1 MTIQPQNRSTGRDLT
16 AGLVVFLVALP
27 LCLGVALASNAPLF
41 SGIIAGVAGGV
52 IVGLLSGSPLSVSG
66 PAAGLTAIVA
76 GQIAKLG
83 SFEAFLAAVV
93 IAGTLQ
99 ILLGVFRQG
108 FIAAF
113 FPSSVIKGLL
123 AAIGVILVLKQIPH
137 VLGHDPDPEGE
148 MSFKQPDGSNTF
160 TEIWQSLGDVQEGA
174 LLIGVVATALLF
186 IWGKSNTLKRL
197 PIPAPLLVVLL
208 GIGAQEWFKHLGGN
222 LSIGA
227 SHLVQVPII
236 QAGKGLASLLTFPD
250 LNAFLNPAVYLAGI
264 TIAVVASLETLL
276 NLEAV
281 DKLDPEQRLSP
292 PNRELF
298 AQGVGNVFSGFLGGL
313 PVTSVIVRSSV
324 NVNAGGKTKVST
336 VFHGVLL
343 ALSVLLI
350 PDLLNRIPLSALGAI
365 LLVTGLKLA
374 SPTLFRQM
382 WREGKSQF
390 IPFITTVVGILL
402 TDLLVG
408 IIIGSATSIAFILH
422 RNIRRPIRR
431 IVEKHASGEVLRIEL
446 ANQVS
451 YLTRPALEKTLREIP
466 RGAHVLLDARNTDYI
481 DPDVLDFLEDFRST
495 IAAAHGV
502 ELSMVGFRDM
512 YPKFEDRIQYVD
524 YTSREL
530 QEQLTPAAVLSLL
543 QAGNER
549 FRSGEQIAR
558 DYSRQVGA
566 TALGQYP
573 MAVVLSCI
581 DSRAP
586 VELVFDLGLGD
597 AFIVRV
603 AGNVAK
609 DKVLGSIEYACR
621 CAGAKLVVV
630 MGHSSCGAVKAA
642 VDLFGSDTPI
652 ADATGCENLTT
663 LIREIQDSVEVPPSE
678 SPLQWGTA
686 RKTAFTDGVARKN
699 VSHTIAVLRDR
710 STTLRDMERK
720 GEIAIV
726 GAFYDIAT
734 GLVSFIDTVALPHSD
749 PPRLK
754 AVNL

>member
-1 MTIQPQNRSTGRDLT
+1 MRAPQIISNLA
-16 AGLVVFLVALP
+16 AGFAVFLVALP
-27 LCLGVALASNAPLF
+27 LCLGVATTAGVPAQA
-41 SGIIAGVAGGV
+41 GIIAGIVGGV
-52 IVGLLSGSPLSVSG
+52 LVGLLSGSKICVSG
-66 PAAGLTAIVA
+66 PAAGLTVVIHSQLLALGSYEALLSALVVA
-76 GQIAKLG
+76 GCLQAILG
-83 SFEAFLAAVV
+83 AL
-93 IAGTLQ
+93 
-99 ILLGVFRQG
+99 RQG
-108 FIAAF
+108 SIAAF
-113 FPSSVIKGLL
+113 VPSSVIKGLL
-123 AAIGVILVLKQIPH
+123 TSVGVVLILKQIPH
-137 VLGHDPDPEGE
+137 VIGHDPDPEGD
-148 MSFKQPDGSNTF
+148 MSFLQPDGHNTF
-160 TEIWQSLGDVQEGA
+160 SELWLSFSDFQPGA
-174 LLIGVVATALLF
+174 LLIGASSLTLLF
-186 IWGKSNTLKRL
+186 IWDRSNRLKSL
-197 PIPAPLLVVLL
+197 PIPAPLLVIIL
-208 GIGAQEWFKHLGGN
+208 GIALQEFFRVAGSPWL
-222 LSIGA
+222 IDA
-227 SHLVQVPII
+227 SHLVNVPALLP
-236 QAGKGLASLLTFPD
+236 QNGSADFFKHPALA
-250 LNAFLNPAVYLAGI
+250 AFSNYNTYVSGAL
-264 TIAVVASLETLL
+264 IAVVASVESLL
-276 NLEAV
+276 SLEAI
-281 DKLDPEQRLSP
+281 DKLDPEQRVSP
-292 PNRELF
+292 PNRELL
-298 AQGVGNVFSGFLGGL
+298 AQGLGNIASGWLGGL
-313 PVTSVIVRSSV
+313 PITALIARSSI
-324 NVNAGGKTKVST
+324 NVQCKATSNLSSI
-336 VFHGVLL
+336 FHGSLL
-343 ALSVLLI
+343 ATATFFAPHLLS
-350 PDLLNRIPLSALGAI
+350 RIPLASLGAV
-365 LLVTGLKLA
+365 LLFTGTKLA
-374 SPTLFRQM
+374 NPRLFQQM
-382 WREGKSQF
+382 KEEGKTQF
-390 IPFITTVVGILL
+390 VPYIVTTVGILL
-402 TDLLVG
+402 SDILTGLILG
-408 IIIGSATSIAFILH
+408 AATSIAFILH
-422 RNIRRPIRR
+422 SNIRRPIRR

-481 DPDVLDFLEDFRST
+481 DPDVLDFLEDFQST
-495 IAAAHGV
+495 IASAHGV
-502 ELSMVGFRDM
+502 ELSMVGFREM

-543 QAGNER
+543 QAGNQR
-549 FRSGEQIAR
+549 FRSGQQIAR
-558 DYSRQVGA
+558 DYNRQVGA
-566 TALGQYP
+566 TASGQYP

-678 SPLQWGTA
+678 SPLQWGAA

-749 PPRLK
+749 PPKLK

>member
-1 MTIQPQNRSTGRDLT
+1 M
-16 AGLVVFLVALP
+16 FLVALP

-41 SGIIAGVAGGV
+41 SGIIAGVAGGIV
-52 IVGLLSGSPLSVSG
+52 VGLLSGSPLSVSG

-76 GQIAKLG
+76 AQIAKLG
-83 SFEAFLAAVV
+83 SFETFLAAVV
-93 IAGTLQ
+93 IAGVLQ

-148 MSFKQPDGSNTF
+148 MSFRQPDGSNTF
-160 TEIWQSLGDVQEGA
+160 SEIWQSLGDVQEGA
-174 LLIGVVATALLF
+174 LIIGLVATALLF
-186 IWGKSNTLKRL
+186 AWGKFNTLKRL
-197 PIPAPLLVVLL
+197 PIPAPLVVVLL
-208 GIGAQEWFKHLGGN
+208 GIAAQELFKRLGGN
-222 LSIGA
+222 LSIDA
-227 SHLVQVPII
+227 SHLVQVPIT
-236 QAGKGLASLLTFPD
+236 QAGKGLASLLTFPN
-250 LNAFLNPAVYLAGI
+250 LNAFLQPAVYVGGV

-281 DKLDPEQRLSP
+281 DKLDPEQRVSP
-292 PNRELF
+292 PNRELL
-298 AQGVGNVFSGFLGGL
+298 AQGVGNVVSGFLGGL

-324 NVNAGGKTKVST
+324 NVNAGGKTKIST

-374 SPTLFRQM
+374 SPALFRQM
-382 WREGKSQF
+382 WSEGKSQF

-422 RNIRRPIRR
+422 SNTRRPIRR
-431 IVEKHASGEVLRIEL
+431 IIERHASGDVLRIEL

-451 YLTRPALEKTLREIP
+451 YLSKAALEKTLREIP
-466 RGAHVLLDARNTDYI
+466 RGGRVLLDARSTDYI
-481 DPDVLDFLEDFRST
+481 DPDVLDFIEDFRST
-495 IAAAHGV
+495 IATAHGV
-502 ELSMVGFRDM
+502 ELSMVGFREM
-512 YPKFEDRIQYVD
+512 YPQFEDRIQYVD
-524 YTSREL
+524 HTTREL
-530 QEQLTPAAVLSLL
+530 QDSLSPTAVLALL
-543 QAGNER
+543 KEGNER
-549 FRSGEQIAR
+549 FRSGQRLTR
-558 DYSRQVGA
+558 DFSRQVDA
-566 TALGQYP
+566 TAAGQYP

-581 DSRAP
+581 DSRTP
-586 VELVFDLGLGD
+586 SEFVFDLGLGD
-597 AFIVRV
+597 IFSVRV

-678 SPLQWGTA
+678 SPLQWGAA

-710 STTLRDMERK
+710 STTLRDMERN
-720 GEIAIV
+720 GQIAIV

-749 PPRLK
+749 PPKLK

>member
-1 MTIQPQNRSTGRDLT
+1 MKTQPSNPSLGRDLT

-41 SGIIAGVAGGV
+41 SGIIAGVAGGL

-76 GQIAKLG
+76 AQIAKLG
-83 SFEAFLAAVV
+83 SFESFLAAVV
-93 IAGTLQ
+93 IAGVLQ

-148 MSFKQPDGSNTF
+148 MSFSQPDGNNTF

-174 LLIGVVATALLF
+174 LLIGLVATALLF
-186 IWGKSNTLKRL
+186 VWNKSNALKRI
-197 PIPAPLLVVLL
+197 PIPAPLIVVLL
-208 GIGAQEWFKHLGGN
+208 GIAAQEVFQRLGGN
-222 LSIGA
+222 FAIDP

-236 QAGKGLASLLTFPD
+236 QAGKGLGSLLTSPD
-250 LNAFLNPAVYLAGI
+250 LNAFLQPAVYVGGF

-281 DKLDPEQRLSP
+281 DKLDPEQRVSP

-298 AQGVGNVFSGFLGGL
+298 AQGVGNVVSGLLGGL

-324 NVNAGGKTKVST
+324 NVNAGGKTKIST
-336 VFHGVLL
+336 IVHGVLL

-382 WREGKSQF
+382 WNEGKSQF
-390 IPFITTVVGILL
+390 IPFITTVIGILL

-408 IIIGSATSIAFILH
+408 ILIGSATSIAFILH
-422 RNIRRPIRR
+422 SNARRPIRR
-431 IVEKHASGEVLRIEL
+431 IIERHASGDVLRIEL

-451 YLTRPALEKTLREIP
+451 YLSKAALEKILRDVP
-466 RGAHVLLDARNTDYI
+466 RGGHVLLDARSTDYI
-481 DPDVLDFLEDFRST
+481 DPDVLDFIEDFRST
-495 IAAAHGV
+495 IADAHGV
-502 ELSMVGFRDM
+502 ELSMVGFREM
-512 YPKFEDRIQYVD
+512 YPQFEDRIQYVD
-524 YTSREL
+524 HTTREL
-530 QEQLTPAAVLSLL
+530 QDSLSPSAVLALL
-543 QAGNER
+543 KEGNDR
-549 FRSGEQIAR
+549 FRSGQRLTR
-558 DYSRQVGA
+558 DFSRQVDA
-566 TALGQYP
+566 TAAGQYP

-581 DSRAP
+581 DSRTP
-586 VELVFDLGLGD
+586 SEFVFDLGLGD
-597 AFIVRV
+597 IFSVRV

-630 MGHSSCGAVKAA
+630 MGHSSCGAVNAA
-642 VDLFGSDTPI
+642 VDLFGSNTPV
-652 ADATGCENLTT
+652 AEATGCENLAT
-663 LIREIQDSVEVPPSE
+663 LIREIQSSVEVPPSE
-678 SPLQWGTA
+678 SPLQWGAA
-686 RKTAFTDGVARKN
+686 RKSAFTDGVSRKN
-699 VSHTIAVLRDR
+699 VAHTIAVLRDR
-710 STTLRDMERK
+710 STTLRDMERN

-749 PPRLK
+749 APKLK
-754 AVNL
+754 AANF

>member
-1 MTIQPQNRSTGRDLT
+1 MNTPSLNRSIPRDLT

-41 SGIIAGVAGGV
+41 SGIIAGVTGGLV
-52 IVGLLSGSPLSVSG
+52 VGLLSGSPLSVSG

-76 GQIAKLG
+76 AQTAKLG

-93 IAGTLQ
+93 IAGILQ
-99 ILLGVFRQG
+99 ILLGIFRQG

-148 MSFKQPDGSNTF
+148 MSFRQPDGNNTF

-174 LLIGVVATALLF
+174 LIIGLVATALLF
-186 IWGKSNTLKRL
+186 LWGKSKALKKL
-197 PIPAPLLVVLL
+197 PIPAPLVVVVL
-208 GIGAQEWFKHLGGN
+208 GIGAKEIFKSLGGN
-222 LSIGA
+222 LAIET
-227 SHLVQVPII
+227 SHLVQVPVI
-236 QAGKGLASLLTFPD
+236 QAGKGAFSLLTFPD
-250 LNAFLNPAVYLAGI
+250 FNAFLQPAVYIGGI

-281 DKLDPEQRLSP
+281 DKLDPEQRVSP

-298 AQGVGNVFSGFLGGL
+298 AQGVGNVVSGLLGGL

-324 NVNAGGKTKVST
+324 NVNAGGKTKIST

-374 SPTLFRQM
+374 SPSLFRQM
-382 WREGKSQF
+382 WNEGRSQF
-390 IPFITTVVGILL
+390 IPFITTVIGILL

-408 IIIGSATSIAFILH
+408 ILIGSATSIAFILH
-422 RNIRRPIRR
+422 SNMRRPIRR
-431 IVEKHASGEVLRIEL
+431 IVERHASGDVLRIEL

-451 YLTRPALEKTLREIP
+451 YLSKAALEKILREAP

-481 DPDVLDFLEDFRST
+481 DPDVLDFIEDFRST
-495 IAAAHGV
+495 ISIAHGV
-502 ELSMVGFRDM
+502 NLSMVGFRVM
-512 YPKFEDRIQYVD
+512 YPQFEDNIQYVD
-524 YTSREL
+524 HTTREL
-530 QEQLTPAAVLSLL
+530 QHSLSPNDVLAILKE
-543 QAGNER
+543 GNER
-549 FRSGEQIAR
+549 FQSGRRITR
-558 DYSRQVGA
+558 DFGRQVDA
-566 TALGQYP
+566 TAAGQYP

-581 DSRAP
+581 DSRTP
-586 VELVFDLGLGD
+586 SEFVFDLGLGD
-597 AFIVRV
+597 IFSVRV

-652 ADATGCENLTT
+652 SEATGCENLAT
-663 LIREIQDSVEVPPSE
+663 LIGEIQSSIEVPPSE

-686 RKTAFTDGVARKN
+686 RKTAFTDGVSRKN
-699 VSHTIAVLRDR
+699 VSHTLAVLRER
-710 STTLRDMERK
+710 SATLRDMERQ
-720 GEIAIV
+720 GQIAIV
-726 GAFYDIAT
+726 GAFYDVST
-734 GLVSFIDTVALPHSD
+734 GQVSFIDTVALPHSD
-749 PPRLK
+749 PPKLRV
-754 AVNL
+754 VNL